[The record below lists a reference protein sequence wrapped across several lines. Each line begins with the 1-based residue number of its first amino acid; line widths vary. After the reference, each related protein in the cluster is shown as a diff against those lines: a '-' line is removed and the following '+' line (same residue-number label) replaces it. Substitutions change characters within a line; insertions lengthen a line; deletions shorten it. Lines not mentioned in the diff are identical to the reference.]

1 MATMNI
7 SVTAPMRAWVE
18 SKVSEGEYA
27 TASDCMRD
35 LLRERMVR
43 ETKLEALKLAIQE
56 GVDSGPSDQSWQE
69 VIAEARGRIAR
80 RKAIG

>member
-18 SKVSEGEYA
+18 AKVADGEYA

-35 LLRERMVR
+35 LMRERMTR
-43 ETKLEALKLAIQE
+43 EAKLEALKIAIQE
-56 GVDSGPSDQSWQE
+56 GVDSGLSDRSWQD
-69 VIAEARGRIAR
+69 VIAEARDRIGR
-80 RKAIG
+80 RKAVG